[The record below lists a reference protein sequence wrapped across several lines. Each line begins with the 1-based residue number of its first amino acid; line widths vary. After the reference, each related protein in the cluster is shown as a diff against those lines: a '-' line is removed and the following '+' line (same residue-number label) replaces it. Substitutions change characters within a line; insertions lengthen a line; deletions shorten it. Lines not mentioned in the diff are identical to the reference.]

1 MASTLLSTLL
11 NRMNRFQTIA
21 TVEEQY
27 KVRDIDD
34 AIRTIKR
41 SHNLPFFQ
49 KKGSLKVFCGVY
61 EYPTA
66 ADHDYLVFIDH
77 AQTDLQYPQHLRA
90 RYTSFRQFKED
101 PDYRNQI
108 AEIWNGNVLTL
119 GVNDKD
125 GTFQGLGY
133 QTLDSA
139 ESTTDHTASGDASN
153 LRVDN
158 VNFIEGSASLA
169 FTNTSST
176 TIATVSDTFT
186 GFSDS
191 DYLRKYYFRWV
202 YLSSAPT
209 SIELRLGV
217 DSSNYLYKVVT
228 SQFAGQSFIAGQWNL
243 VAFDLNAASTT
254 GTIDS
259 SSVFA
264 YEAIV
269 LNGAATGT
277 YNIDASYLR
286 AWELMDYWYYS
297 KYAVATAGNTIANQ
311 EYFYNSSEEYATDSA
326 LIGDSEWADVIM
338 YSAMENTLLDKE
350 NATVL
355 TGIQQKRLDAWSRL
369 EAVWPDMK
377 PYMTTTRY
385 TFGTDDRIIGSDD
398 SSWL

>member
-1 MASTLLSTLL
+1 MASTLLSTLVS
-11 NRMNRFQTIA
+11 RMNRFQTIA
-21 TVEEQY
+21 AIEEQY
-27 KVRDIDD
+27 KVRDLDD

-41 SHNLPFFQ
+41 SHNLPFYQ
-49 KKGSLKVFCGVY
+49 KKGSLKIFSGVY

-66 ADHDYLVFIDH
+66 SDHDYLVFIDH
-77 AQTDLQYPQHLRA
+77 PQTDLTYGEHLRA
-90 RYTSFRQFKED
+90 RFTSFKQFVEN

-119 GVNDKD
+119 GVNDKS
-125 GTFQGLGY
+125 GGFQGLGS
-133 QTLDSA
+133 QQLDSA
-139 ESTTDHTASGDASN
+139 ESTTDHTVSGDASN

-158 VNFIEGSASLA
+158 VNFIEGNASLA

-176 TIATVSDTFT
+176 TIAVQEDTFT

-191 DYLRKYYFRWV
+191 DYRRKYYFRWV
-202 YLSSAPT
+202 YLSAVPT
-209 SIELRLGV
+209 SIELRFGV

-228 SQFAGQSFIAGQWNL
+228 TQFAGQGLTAGQWNL

-254 GTIDS
+254 GTIND

-264 YEAIV
+264 YEAMI
-269 LNGAATGT
+269 LNGAASGT

-297 KYAVATAGNTIANQ
+297 KFAVATIGNTSANQ
-311 EYFYNSSEEYATDSA
+311 EYFYNSSDVYATDSA

-338 YSAMENTLLDKE
+338 YTAMETGLLDKE
-350 NATVL
+350 NNTVREEIK
-355 TGIQQKRLDAWSRL
+355 TRRQEAWQNL

-377 PYMTTTRY
+377 PQITTNRY
-385 TFGTDDRIIGSDD
+385 IFGTEQLYDDWNNFGA
-398 SSWL
+398 L